1 MHNKRQLQR
10 LLSLWILLSF
20 LTEAETGTNLRP
32 EISRIKVRKC
42 CKTNQM
48 IGQFRDC
55 IQQANLG
62 EYSQTPAMF
71 CQTGKISGCQ
81 KVLVWESNYFS
92 RCRNWKKQ
100 AGKVVKEFLATGN
113 VTGEM
118 VP

>member
-32 EISRIKVRKC
+32 EISGIKVRKC
-42 CKTNQM
+42 CETNQM
-48 IGQFRDC
+48 IGQFWDC
-55 IQQANLG
+55 IEQTNLG
-62 EYSQTPAMF
+62 EYSRTRATF

-81 KVLVWESNYFS
+81 KVSVSESNYFS
-92 RCRNWKKQ
+92 RCRNRKKRT
-100 AGKVVKEFLATGN
+100 GKVVKEFLATGN